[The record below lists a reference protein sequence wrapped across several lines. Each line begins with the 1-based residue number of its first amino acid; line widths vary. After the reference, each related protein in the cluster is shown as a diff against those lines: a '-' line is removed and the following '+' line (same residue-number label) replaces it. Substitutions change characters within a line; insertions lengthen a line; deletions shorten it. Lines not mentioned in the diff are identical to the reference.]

1 MSSTDDFYNYCDYNS
16 LFYADCINSD
26 ILIHINNVSFHF
38 NKSDNTENAIVN
50 GFTSSIVYY

>member
-1 MSSTDDFYNYCDYNS
+1 MTFITIVIIIHY
-16 LFYADCINSD
+16 FYADCINSD

-50 GFTSSIVYY
+50 GFTSSIVYS